1 MLLRA
6 GGHRYAPAEDR
17 RRPDVPGTR
26 PPRPGL
32 LPAPWCMCEERSLL
46 RHYLS
51 AVYTPEGVD
60 VVMTSPL
67 RDFASRTVND
77 VLRAGSNE
85 DISHL
90 MGWADSAATAGGDV
104 TDSGQER
111 AAANLAYHGTSTS
124 GMRVAMGWTCQCRHW
139 CPSINETAAHRP
151 PCSTKLG
158 SWPLRP
164 ADP

>member
-1 MLLRA
+1 
-6 GGHRYAPAEDR
+6 
-17 RRPDVPGTR
+17 
-26 PPRPGL
+26 
-32 LPAPWCMCEERSLL
+32 MCEERSLL

-77 VLRAGSNE
+77 VLREGSSE

-111 AAANLAYHGTSTS
+111 AAANLAYHGHPHLRDARGD
-124 GMRVAMGWTCQCRHW
+124 GMDLPVQALVPEHQRHSRT
-139 CPSINETAAHRP
+139 PGRHARRSRAPGR
-151 PCSTKLG
+151 
-158 SWPLRP
+158 
-164 ADP
+164 